1 MRDEKFMGLGSWK
14 SGIRKTGEPDFG
26 QGKNDDGVGPANVR
40 PFV

>member
-1 MRDEKFMGLGSWK
+1 MRSSWAWVH
-14 SGIRKTGEPDFG
+14 GNLVYAKTGKPDFG